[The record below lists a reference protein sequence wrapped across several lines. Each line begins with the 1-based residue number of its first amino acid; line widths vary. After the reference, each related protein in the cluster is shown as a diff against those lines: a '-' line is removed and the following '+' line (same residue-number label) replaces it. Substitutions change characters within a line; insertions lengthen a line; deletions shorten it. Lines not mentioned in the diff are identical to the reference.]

1 MRHLKRIRVIAPLTV
16 FVVVLTLL
24 TLARGA
30 LVHASPSL
38 TLVSGPSPFA
48 SCTTG
53 GPGTNYV
60 NAEVEPRVAVNPTDP
75 NNIVGVF
82 QQDRWSNGGAH
93 GLATVVSHNGGVT
106 WSETFAHFSTC
117 SGGTA
122 SNGGN
127 YDRASDP
134 WVSFAPNGDVYQI
147 SLSAS
152 ADLITSAILVSKSA
166 DGGDTWS
173 DPITLRRDSS
183 ALNFNDKESI
193 TADPTNASDVY
204 AVWDRSRLPSENADF
219 NAFHSS
225 AFRGDIWFS
234 RTTNGGVSWE
244 AARPIFA
251 TKSNEFTIGNQ
262 IVVLP
267 NGTLVDIFN
276 LEQGSGKQPPSSGR
290 FSQAVI
296 RSMDKGA
303 TWSSPIIIAKDL
315 SVAVTDPDTGFP
327 VRAGAGLP
335 DIAVDRTTGTLYA
348 VFDDGVFSNG
358 AHDDIALSRSTD
370 GGLTWSAP
378 VKINQTTN
386 NAAAFTPSVYVA
398 ANGSV
403 GVTYYDFRN
412 NTSAAGVP
420 TDYWLVRC
428 SSTSVDCTNSAN
440 WSETHVAGSFDIE
453 TAPVA
458 RGYFLGDYEGLA
470 SVGSDFNTF
479 LPFFV
484 QTNTGN
490 TGNRTDVFAT
500 TI

>member
-1 MRHLKRIRVIAPLTV
+1 MHHKKLAKLV
-16 FVVVLTLL
+16 
-24 TLARGA
+24 TLAVFLIVLVATVPVG
-30 LVHASPSL
+30 LVHASTDPV
-38 TLVSGPSPFA
+38 LVSGPSPFA
-48 SCTTG
+48 SCTIG

-75 NNIVGVF
+75 KNIVGVF

-93 GLATVVSHNGGVT
+93 GLVAGVSHDGGAT
-106 WSETFAHFSTC
+106 WGETWAHFSTC

-122 SNGGN
+122 ANGGN

-152 ADLITSAILVSKSA
+152 ANLITSAILVSKST

-173 DPITLRRDSS
+173 EPITLRRDSS

-193 TADPTNASDVY
+193 TADPTNASNVY
-204 AVWDRSRLPSENADF
+204 AVWDRSRLPSDNADF

-234 RTTNGGVSWE
+234 RTTDGGASWE
-244 AARPIFA
+244 PARAIFA
-251 TKSNEFTIGNQ
+251 PKSNEFTIGNQ

-276 LEQGSGKQPPSSGR
+276 LQKGSGRQPPSSGQ

-296 RSMDKGA
+296 RSTDKGV
-303 TWSSPIIIAKDL
+303 TWSSPIIVAKEF
-315 SVAVTDPDTGFP
+315 SVAVTDPDTGAP
-327 VRAGAGLP
+327 VRTGAGLP
-335 DIAVDRTTGTLYA
+335 DLAVDRTTGTLYA
-348 VFDDGVFSNG
+348 VWADGRFSNG

-398 ANGSV
+398 ADGTV
-403 GVTYYDFRN
+403 GVTSYDFRN
-412 NTSAAGVP
+412 NTAAAGVP

-428 SSTSVDCTNSAN
+428 PSSTDCTNPAN

-458 RGYFLGDYEGLA
+458 RGFFLGDYEGLT
-470 SVGSDFNTF
+470 SVGNDFNTF

-490 TGNRTDVFAT
+490 INNRTDVFAAFV
-500 TI
+500 